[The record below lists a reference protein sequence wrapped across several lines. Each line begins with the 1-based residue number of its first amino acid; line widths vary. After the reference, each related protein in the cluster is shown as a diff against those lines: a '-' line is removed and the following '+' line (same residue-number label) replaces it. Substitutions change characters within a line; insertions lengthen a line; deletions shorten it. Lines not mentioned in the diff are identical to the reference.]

1 MPKITSWIA
10 GKHTV
15 FLTGKFADTIVISR
29 RNKNKTYNSTW
40 KRGCTKKKSKKI
52 KKKLFIFF
60 IACLLQAQDML
71 FWCRVV
77 LKEYIIILKNNLKSF
92 NKFEFVNF

>member
-1 MPKITSWIA
+1 MKERLY
-10 GKHTV
+10 K
-15 FLTGKFADTIVISR
+15 KEKQ
-29 RNKNKTYNSTW
+29 KN
-40 KRGCTKKKSKKI
+40 

-71 FWCRVV
+71 FWCLVV
-77 LKEYIIILKNNLKSF
+77 LKEYIIMLKNNLKSF